1 MIMDAMVDL
10 ETLDT
15 VCTAVILQIGA
26 VKYDLATGEISD
38 DFLVNVDPK
47 DCKKY
52 GLTISQDTLDWWSN
66 QSKEVRDSLLVNQMP
81 LRDALTM
88 FSDWFD
94 ADSYFTCHGLNFDES
109 ILTHAYRKVG
119 LTPPWKYYKTRCS
132 RTIGELYDTK
142 PKRGSDHHNALAD
155 ARAQAQML
163 VDIFSPK

>member
-1 MIMDAMVDL
+1 MDAMVDL

-38 DFLVNVDPK
+38 EFLVNVDPK

-66 QSKEVRDSLLVNQMP
+66 QSKEVRDSLLVDQMP

-94 ADSYFTCHGLNFDES
+94 ADSYFTCYGASFDEP
-109 ILTHAYRKVG
+109 ILANAYRKVG
-119 LTPPWKYYKTRCS
+119 LVPPWKFWNVRCA

-142 PKRGSDHHNALAD
+142 PIRGKDHHNALAD
-155 ARAQAQML
+155 AKAQTEML
-163 VDIFSPK
+163 LSIFTK